1 MIWYE
6 FKKQKWNTNTVVQ
19 DGKPSAYTYLSL
31 KQEKK
36 YIYISYNH
44 TAKRQRVPLL
54 DQKI

>member
-36 YIYISYNH
+36 KIYIY
-44 TAKRQRVPLL
+44 KL
-54 DQKI
+54 